1 MSEPINLTFSY
12 SEKEYV
18 SGSRLLYAR
27 IYHTNFYFALSFIA
41 LSGATTGFLLFGASF
56 LWYAAI
62 LVGLVSLV
70 FALISFN
77 SPKQHYR
84 TGPLLREQ
92 LNFEFSEDGIWFRA
106 KNIDSRFEWSLYK
119 QVLETREFYY
129 LLYGKNEATMIP
141 KRVFTDAEEAVF
153 RNLLQRKVTPKF
165 EVFGGA
171 SKQTN
176 ELQSEYVPN
185 QPLDWR

>member
-1 MSEPINLTFSY
+1 
-12 SEKEYV
+12 
-18 SGSRLLYAR
+18 LLYAR

-41 LSGATTGFLLFGASF
+41 LTGASIGFLLFGAYF

-62 LVGLVSLV
+62 IVGLISLV

-84 TGPLLREQ
+84 TGSLLREQ
-92 LNFEFSEDGIWFRA
+92 LNFEFSEDGICFRA

-119 QVLETREFYY
+119 QVLETPEFYY
-129 LLYGKNEATMIP
+129 LLYGRNEATMIP
-141 KRVFTDAEEAVF
+141 KRVFTNTEEVAF

-165 EVFGGA
+165 EVFGGT
-171 SKQTN
+171 SKQAA
-176 ELQSEYVPN
+176 ELQSEYRPT
-185 QPLDWR
+185 QPPDWR